1 MEVDSGP
8 QSSRSSLLSTDF
20 SGEPPIRAQLFDVRG
35 AKVAGF
41 VVNDRPM
48 VCLPQIYEIFLKEL
62 VGGLHTIYTKLKRL
76 NIHPMVCNVEQVRAL
91 RMAGA
96 IQCGVNRCKL
106 INLLD
111 LNSLLMD
118 CEDASTRP
126 GRPPK
131 KVSSIPELQ
140 SVGRQLGSSGSSMT
154 SFSNNMGSMSSN
166 LSSAMGS
173 SLQANLSSNVS
184 SNMGSN
190 MSSNMASNH
199 SCSLQIL
206 NDLLPFNQP
215 TFVVQ
220 QMVAA
225 AVAQQL
231 NQQQMNVLGSTS
243 APGTSFNLQNL
254 NFAPSF
260 DETQSGQ
267 KKSEEW
273 LKAGKDD
280 NKMMTEPMESSDY
293 KQEEPSSH
301 GSSEEKALDSSDS
314 SLKPSGSNSE
324 TDTSFYREKSSS
336 TNDQDSGSGAQSTSP
351 PNGRGQTNCVMSR
364 VVSLI
369 DTAETSLKKQG
380 ERLAELVSSIH
391 EELRELSR
399 RDRVSRMEL
408 YAERQKA
415 AHYMRRYTALKYV
428 HHYRCHHHKKRH
440 KEEEEPINA
449 ES

>member
-1 MEVDSGP
+1 MEVDTGP
-8 QSSRSSLLSTDF
+8 QSSRSSLITEF
-20 SGEPPIRAQLFDVRG
+20 SGELPIRAQLFDVRG
-35 AKVAGF
+35 IKIAGF
-41 VVNDRPM
+41 MVNDRPM

-76 NIHPMVCNVEQVRAL
+76 NIHPLVCNVEQVRAL

-106 INLLD
+106 ID
-111 LNSLLMD
+111 LSDLSTLLMD

-131 KVSSIPELQ
+131 KVASIPELHPE
-140 SVGRQLGSSGSSMT
+140 SRQLCSSSSSMT
-154 SFSNNMGSMSSN
+154 SFSNNMSSTMSN
-166 LSSAMGS
+166 L
-173 SLQANLSSNVS
+173 S

-190 MSSNMASNH
+190 LSSNH

-206 NDLLPFNQP
+206 NELLPFNQP

-231 NQQQMNVLGSTS
+231 NHQHLNIACPSNAS
-243 APGTSFNLQNL
+243 STSFNLQDL
-254 NFAPSF
+254 NFAPSL

-267 KKSEEW
+267 EKSEEW

-280 NKMMTEPMESSDY
+280 NKMMTEPMENNEY

-301 GSSEEKALDSSDS
+301 ESSEEKALDGSDS
-314 SLKPSGSNSE
+314 SLKPSGRNSE

-336 TNDQDSGSGAQSTSP
+336 TNDQDSGSGAQSSTSP
-351 PNGRGQTNCVMSR
+351 RNEREQGNGVLSS

-369 DTAETSLKKQG
+369 DTAQNSLKKQSESLTDLIATIHG
-380 ERLAELVSSIH
+380 ELKEF
-391 EELRELSR
+391 SR
-399 RDRVSRMEL
+399 RDRISRMEI
-408 YAERQKA
+408 YMERQKA
-415 AHYMRRYTALKYV
+415 AHYMRRYTALKYI
-428 HHYRCHHHKKRH
+428 HHNRCHHHKKHRH
-440 KEEEEPINA
+440 KTEESTQKDE
-449 ES
+449 